1 MTDLRQADG
10 LCRDCASP
18 AAASRCPA
26 CGSRRVVRHAE
37 LHRLSIAHLDCDA
50 FYASVEKR
58 DDPAL
63 ADRPVIVGGGHRGV
77 VAACCYV
84 ARLYGVR
91 SAMPMFKALEL
102 CPHAVVIRPNMRKY
116 SEVGHRV
123 RQIMLEVTPLVEP
136 LSIDEAFLDLT
147 GTQDLQ
153 GGSPA
158 RTLIRLVRRL
168 ETELGITASIGLSY
182 NKFLAKV
189 ASDLD
194 KPRGFKTIGRAE
206 ARDFLDGKPVG
217 LIWGV
222 GKALEK
228 KLHAEGMLTIG
239 QIREREEHW
248 LVGRFGAMGRRLY
261 RFAHGRDDRKVEPDE
276 PVKSVSA
283 ETTFAGDVCAPDEL
297 RARLWPLCET
307 VARRAGSSGVA
318 GLSVV
323 LKLKTADFQQ
333 VTRSRRLDAPTRS
346 AEEIFRTGG
355 ALLDR
360 LADGTR
366 FRLIGIGIADLV
378 DPEAQH
384 PDLLDLGAGH
394 SPSP

>member
-1 MTDLRQADG
+1 
-10 LCRDCASP
+10 
-18 AAASRCPA
+18 
-26 CGSRRVVRHAE
+26 VVRHAE
-37 LHRLSIAHLDCDA
+37 LHRLSIAHVDCDA

-58 DDPAL
+58 DNPTL

-91 SAMPMFKALEL
+91 SAMPMFRALEL

-123 RQIMLEVTPLVEP
+123 RQIMLELTPLVEP
-136 LSIDEAFLDLT
+136 LSIDEAFMDLT
-147 GTQDLQ
+147 GTEAVH

-158 RTLIRLVRRL
+158 RTLIRLARRL
-168 ETELGITASIGLSY
+168 ESELGITVSIGLSY

-194 KPRGFKTIGRAE
+194 KPRGFKVIGRAE
-206 ARDFLDGKPVG
+206 AQDFLDGKPVG

-228 KLHAEGMLTIG
+228 KLHAEGILTIG

-261 RFAHGRDDRKVEPDE
+261 RFARGQDDRKVEP
-276 PVKSVSA
+276 
-283 ETTFAGDVCAPDEL
+283 T
-297 RARLWPLCET
+297 
-307 VARRAGSSGVA
+307 
-318 GLSVV
+318 
-323 LKLKTADFQQ
+323 
-333 VTRSRRLDAPTRS
+333 SR
-346 AEEIFRTGG
+346 
-355 ALLDR
+355 
-360 LADGTR
+360 
-366 FRLIGIGIADLV
+366 
-378 DPEAQH
+378 
-384 PDLLDLGAGH
+384 
-394 SPSP
+394 